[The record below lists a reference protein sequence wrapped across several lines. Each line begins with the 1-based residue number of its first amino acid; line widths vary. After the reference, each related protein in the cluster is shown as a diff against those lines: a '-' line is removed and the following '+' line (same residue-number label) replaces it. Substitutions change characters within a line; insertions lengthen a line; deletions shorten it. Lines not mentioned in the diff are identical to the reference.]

1 MTAYGWPAA
10 LPSKPCYD
18 ARPEHPQ
25 RHART
30 TAACLTC
37 VLVSRAVGRCARGTV
52 IGHGDMGTRRRA
64 PGGPPPGPGRR
75 GGSDASVRRL
85 VAMISTLIIQRYMT
99 YDSTQG
105 TRADVR

>member
-52 IGHGDMGTRRRA
+52 IGHGDMVHGAAPPAARRTGRGGVVGRTRRC
-64 PGGPPPGPGRR
+64 
-75 GGSDASVRRL
+75 
-85 VAMISTLIIQRYMT
+85 
-99 YDSTQG
+99 
-105 TRADVR
+105 DVWWQ

>member
-52 IGHGDMGTRRRA
+52 IGHGDMVRPYAVRRRA
-64 PGGPPPGPGRR
+64 A
-75 GGSDASVRRL
+75 GGSAGGVVTSGGND
-85 VAMISTLIIQRYMT
+85 
-99 YDSTQG
+99 
-105 TRADVR
+105 

>member
-52 IGHGDMGTRRRA
+52 IGHGDMVH
-64 PGGPPPGPGRR
+64 GPRPRR
-75 GGSDASVRRL
+75 GGAVGAR
-85 VAMISTLIIQRYMT
+85 A
-99 YDSTQG
+99 
-105 TRADVR
+105 RADALGGNDKHFEKAL